1 MKIISLLKSLPKES
15 INILRRTPS
24 LVFAMGVLSLGG
36 FIGASTVLV
45 RGISMA
51 DNYITVTG
59 TSTETIISDIA
70 RWTVQVRTSG
80 DSQIN
85 SFNNHKLS
93 LEKTMQF
100 LI

>member
-1 MKIISLLKSLPKES
+1 
-15 INILRRTPS
+15 
-24 LVFAMGVLSLGG
+24 MGVLSLGG

-45 RGISMA
+45 RGFSMA

-80 DSQIN
+80 DS
-85 SFNNHKLS
+85 
-93 LEKTMQF
+93 
-100 LI
+100 